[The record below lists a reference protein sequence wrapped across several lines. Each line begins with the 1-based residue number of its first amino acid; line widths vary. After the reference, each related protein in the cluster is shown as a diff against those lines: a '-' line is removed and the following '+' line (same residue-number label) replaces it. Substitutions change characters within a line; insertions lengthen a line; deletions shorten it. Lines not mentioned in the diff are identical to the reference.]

1 LLIGVGKV
9 KKVIFNFV
17 AFDGAEVPP
26 VPPFF
31 RRAREKG
38 TVEDMML
45 CENMLMAG
53 LKGAAERLPFYPT
66 RTGLGTDLLQ
76 AYPEIQT
83 FSAPYTGEK
92 LVAMP
97 SLPTNVALIHVNLA
111 DPSGHGVI
119 LGNPDFDPLFVKG
132 AKKVFLS
139 AEKVVPL
146 SELKRHLGF
155 VEILRIWVDGVVET
169 PFGAHPGSCYPDY
182 SVDEAHLRE
191 YLAATR
197 EAESFQAYVEK
208 YISQEPAR
216 YLEQVGITRLLQ
228 LARGG

>member
-1 LLIGVGKV
+1 MLDKRLTPAEVVQEMKGRDVVGIGGWSLSRKPMAVIRDVARSNLKDLTLVTAGGLDVDLLIGVGKV

-66 RTGLGTDLLQ
+66 RTGLGTDLLK

-83 FSAPYTGEK
+83 FSAPYSGEK

-97 SLPTNVALIHVNLA
+97 SLPTDVALIHVNLA

-119 LGNPDFDPLFVKG
+119 LGNPDF
-132 AKKVFLS
+132 
-139 AEKVVPL
+139 
-146 SELKRHLGF
+146 
-155 VEILRIWVDGVVET
+155 
-169 PFGAHPGSCYPDY
+169 
-182 SVDEAHLRE
+182 
-191 YLAATR
+191 
-197 EAESFQAYVEK
+197 
-208 YISQEPAR
+208 
-216 YLEQVGITRLLQ
+216 
-228 LARGG
+228 